1 LSDTEQATL
10 MTIERAIIAII
21 TALVAAVVCGATI
34 PRVIRVAERFDLL
47 AYPTEARWVHR
58 RPVPRIGGL
67 AIFLGFLSGLAA
79 TFALPVDRFPQ
90 EIERILL
97 LVLGA
102 TIILGAHL
110 YDDLLGLSPLSETAL
125 AGHRCSDRYLASLAG
140 GGAWTG
146 YRAIQ

>member
-1 LSDTEQATL
+1 MTL
-10 MTIERAIIAII
+10 ERAIIAII

-90 EIERILL
+90 EIEQNSPSGIGSDDH
-97 LVLGA
+97 LGSA
-102 TIILGAHL
+102 
-110 YDDLLGLSPLSETAL
+110 PV
-125 AGHRCSDRYLASLAG
+125 R
-140 GGAWTG
+140 
-146 YRAIQ
+146 